1 MKIKMPRLHNQIL
14 IALVLGAIFGA
25 VFNVNKFSLIFSY
38 TKESTVRTILVSNWQ
53 SINFIIDKSDSTET
67 VSFGKES
74 QIEIINFAS
83 NLKKIN
89 ANYYCR
95 VIKQNET
102 IIEIKNINAVQREKS
117 IAEYI
122 KWIGDIFIRLLNM
135 IAIPLVLASLI
146 VGAASLGDIKKFA
159 RIGGKTLTF
168 YLTTTALAITIGLF
182 AANLIRPGERMG
194 AESKARLMSA
204 YSSESASR
212 ISTAPDY
219 NPINELVNLVPKN
232 PFGAI
237 ANGEMLQIVFFS
249 VMLGLILGTLKDD
262 KAGPVV
268 RFFDGLSSAMIK
280 MVELIMLMAPIGVF
294 ALIAATVS
302 QFGFDI
308 LQTLIWYSVTV
319 VIGLSVHTIIS
330 YPVLLKTFS
339 KMKVI
344 TFFKG
349 IRPAQIIGF
358 TTSSSAAT
366 LPVNMECCQD
376 NLGVPKSITSFVLP
390 LGATINMDGTALYQ
404 GVAAVFIAQVFGIE
418 LNMLQQ
424 LTIVLT
430 ATLASIGTAPVP
442 GVGIIMLVIIL
453 RAVGIPEEGVA
464 LILGVDRILDM
475 CRTITNITG
484 DAAAAVIVASSE
496 RALIERGSSKI

>member
-1 MKIKMPRLHNQIL
+1 FFLEGNMKIKLPRIHNQIL
-14 IALVLGAIFGA
+14 IALILGAIFGA
-25 VFNVNKFSLIFSY
+25 FFNVNKFSLVFSV
-38 TKESTVRTILVSNWQ
+38 KDEADSKTILVNNWK
-53 SINFIIDKSDSTET
+53 SIAFIINKTDIVDTVEFASDS
-67 VSFGKES
+67 
-74 QIEIINFAS
+74 QLEIISFAAQ
-83 NLKKIN
+83 LKKDNSEYFCQVIN
-89 ANYYCR
+89 PNGSL
-95 VIKQNET
+95 T
-102 IIEIKNINAVQREKS
+102 EIKNINSVDREKS

-159 RIGGKTLTF
+159 RIGGKTLAF
-168 YLTTTALAITIGLF
+168 YLTTTAIAITIGLV
-182 AANLIRPGERMG
+182 AANLIKPGERMG

-204 YSSESASR
+204 YSGESAKR
-212 ISTAPDY
+212 IGTATDY
-219 NPINELVNLVPKN
+219 NPLNELVNLVPKN
-232 PFGAI
+232 PFSAI
-237 ANGEMLQIVFFS
+237 ATSEMLQIVFFA
-249 VMLGLILGTLKDD
+249 VMVGLVLGTLKDG
-262 KAGPVV
+262 KAEPVIK
-268 RFFDGLSSAMIK
+268 FFDGLSSAMIK
-280 MVELIMLMAPIGVF
+280 MVELIMLMAPLGVF

-308 LQTLIWYSVTV
+308 LQTLIWYSLTV
-319 VIGLSVHTIIS
+319 VLGLSIHTLVS
-330 YPVLLKTFS
+330 YPLLLKSFS
-339 KMKVI
+339 KMKVSF
-344 TFFKG
+344 FFKG
-349 IRPAQIIGF
+349 IRPAQVIGF

-418 LNMLQQ
+418 LNMMQQ

-442 GVGIIMLVIIL
+442 GVGLIMLVIIL

-484 DAAAAVIVASSE
+484 DATAAVIVANSE
-496 RALIERGSSKI
+496 KVLVT